1 MKTIEMTVYQFDE
14 LDDAA
19 KQRARDW
26 YIQGMEYPWFNE
38 SLDSIRA
45 FCAEFGIELK
55 DWSIGDSRGCY
66 LKTNAENHHFRGFG
80 LKNAELLKN
89 KELTGYCLDCDI
101 ANEFYT
107 VFKNSGDAKYA
118 FEQALEEALLQIRK
132 DVEYHYSNES
142 VDENIL
148 INEYEFDESGRR
160 I

>member
-1 MKTIEMTVYQFDE
+1 
-14 LDDAA
+14 
-19 KQRARDW
+19 
-26 YIQGMEYPWFNE
+26 
-38 SLDSIRA
+38 
-45 FCAEFGIELK
+45 
-55 DWSIGDSRGCY
+55 
-66 LKTNAENHHFRGFG
+66 
-80 LKNAELLKN
+80 LLKN

-118 FEQALEEALLQIRK
+118 FEQALEEALIQIRK
-132 DVEYHYSNES
+132 DVEYHYSDES